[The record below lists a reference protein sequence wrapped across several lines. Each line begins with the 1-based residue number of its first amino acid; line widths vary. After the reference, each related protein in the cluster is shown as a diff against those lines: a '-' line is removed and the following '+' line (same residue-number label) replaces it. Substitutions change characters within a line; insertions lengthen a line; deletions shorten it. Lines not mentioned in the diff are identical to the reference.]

1 MDFLNLEKKLFII
14 YTTSI
19 MLELEYILLAIK
31 AAERPESPVLLT
43 QEILDRLCNPQGVK
57 RYNSGDI
64 LSSEPPTK
72 KPRVS

>member
-19 MLELEYILLAIK
+19 MLEYILEAIK
-31 AAERPESPVLLT
+31 FAERPESPILLT
-43 QEILDRLCNPQGVK
+43 QEILDRICHTSGVK

-64 LSSEPPTK
+64 LPDEPPTK
-72 KPRVS
+72 KLRIS